1 MESKKLQIIKELM
14 EQLQEEMSYGADDFE
29 ERLGRKKPE
38 IEIVEMKSQSPKLEK
53 LEEVV
58 GEDLDG
64 DDEEGESLK
73 HKSMVLGDDDEMY
86 EEEDCGPEEDLK
98 KRLMKLRA

>member
-1 MESKKLQIIKELM
+1 MEDRKLQIIKELM
-14 EQLQEEMSYGADDFE
+14 EQLQDEMSYGKEDFE

-38 IEIVEMKSQSPKLEK
+38 VEIVKMKSESPGMEK

-64 DDEEGESLK
+64 DHEEGESME
-73 HKSMVLGDDDEMY
+73 HKRMVLGGGDEM
-86 EEEDCGPEEDLK
+86 EMEAEGPEDDLK